1 MTRKTPTKKF
11 SIDELNSIG
20 HASAKKYA
28 QLQGISRQ
36 PHPAYSQLKHPK
48 CSTPK
53 CSKSK
58 TVIDWHW
65 TSGAPRYRPVCN
77 DCHGIVTASRY
88 AKKTG
93 VSWVRDVADVV
104 AHKAGY
110 SSSTDYQNS
119 IHPYRQH
126 RKTYCE
132 NRDGRLG
139 YKCRVKIR
147 ISAQLEVD
155 HINGNPYDN
164 RLQNLQ
170 TFCCLCHT
178 YKTHANKDYSTPG
191 RKTLKLLV

>member
-1 MTRKTPTKKF
+1 MLFRYSQTKKQKTFQPCVDKMTRKTPTKKF

-77 DCHGIVTASRY
+77 DCHGIVTAGGFQTSVEALYLGKKLMLVPTYGQYEQSCNAIALEKKGVMSGEISDIKNFVEKSKVVKMDWKDSTGEIVSR
-88 AKKTG
+88 
-93 VSWVRDVADVV
+93 
-104 AHKAGY
+104 
-110 SSSTDYQNS
+110 
-119 IHPYRQH
+119 I
-126 RKTYCE
+126 
-132 NRDGRLG
+132 LG
-139 YKCRVKIR
+139 I
-147 ISAQLEVD
+147 
-155 HINGNPYDN
+155 
-164 RLQNLQ
+164 
-170 TFCCLCHT
+170 
-178 YKTHANKDYSTPG
+178 
-191 RKTLKLLV
+191 